1 MEQRE
6 DLTDHEDVKDCIIT
20 GLKEMYLSE
29 SLSDIGLQT
38 AEKRFL
44 CHRVV
49 LASVSPYFKGL
60 FSGPTKEAELRE
72 VCLPDVPSSIL
83 QTILNYVYTGEAR
96 LTMDNVEELF
106 MVSSRLQ
113 IRAMQDLCS
122 SYLVKRLDDENC
134 LWIYRLAH
142 SHNHGI
148 FLEGTLNY
156 IGRNL
161 SSLSGTEDFFHLE
174 IGELVNVLS
183 SDDLMVSS
191 ELAVYDLARS
201 WWEFR
206 TQKDNPLPLELLKA
220 LRLPLLNPEE
230 LEKVSK
236 DLPSDDSVLQPPKE
250 IRLRRGMFEE
260 RILCVDTITF
270 EETDP
275 EANEDYHLNAY
286 DPTTESWMK
295 IPFCGFLENAGIAS
309 IGCYLFVSGGF
320 RQERRPS
327 NALHVYDSEL
337 NEWKELPPMT
347 HPRACH
353 GFLAYRNMLYA
364 FGGHNNRRLLDSM
377 ECFSVLDN
385 TWRNVAHMPLALHS
399 FASAVLKGKLFAIG
413 GMNGICAY
421 RLHHKGFQFYDILT
435 DTWSQFSLPVVFSGA
450 GAVTVGDKL
459 YVIAGHDPKHGDQEA
474 YGPPNEKTKTIC
486 RSFCMDHLGRICD
499 GAIPPVLAS
508 LAGSAV
514 LRWKHRIYIMGG
526 DGPGAMSHYTIF
538 YWSPGEPKWTMCKKK
553 IPFLFDG
560 YGGITLQIPLKHL
573 SAVIPCRKSDYH
585 FKRSGY
591 EEGNGSEERESG
603 RTGVEKIGDKD
614 SAENVYVE

>member
-44 CHRVV
+44 CH
-49 LASVSPYFKGL
+49 
-60 FSGPTKEAELRE
+60 
-72 VCLPDVPSSIL
+72 
-83 QTILNYVYTGEAR
+83 
-96 LTMDNVEELF
+96 
-106 MVSSRLQ
+106 
-113 IRAMQDLCS
+113 